1 MEKGHDLHVVK
12 VSVNLVG
19 KRVFTV
25 RGHKED
31 QMHTDTRDCKLLLD
45 PCETGDP
52 DAMASRFFRRERSR
66 KHINMISYALA
77 SAQTL
82 YWGRRR
88 WNLQKLDYKPE
99 GIK

>member
-1 MEKGHDLHVVK
+1 MK
-12 VSVNLVG
+12 VSVNLGG
-19 KRVFTV
+19 KKIIV

-31 QMHTDTRDCKLLLD
+31 QMHTKELKNTRYCKMLLD

-52 DAMASRFFRRERSR
+52 DAMASRFFRGERSR

-88 WNLQKLDYKPE
+88 WNLQKLNYKPE
-99 GIK
+99 GVK